1 MNSLRNSVQLIGHL
15 GKDPELKKL
24 EDGKVLT
31 RITLAT
37 NDTYKNNKGEK
48 VTSTQWHNLIAWG
61 KTAEFMEKFLTKGK
75 EIAIQGKLMH
85 RSYEDKEGV
94 TRYFTEVLVNEFML
108 LSKSKQELPF

>member
-15 GKDPELKKL
+15 GKDPEMKTL

-37 NDTYKNNKGEK
+37 NDTYKNSKGEK

-75 EIAIQGKLMH
+75 EIAVQGKLMH

-94 TRYFTEVLVNEFML
+94 MRYFTEVLVNEFML
-108 LSKSKQELPF
+108 LSKSKPELPF